1 MRISDWSSDVCSS
14 DLANNL
20 PTATP
25 FRCQDLFDNEHRN
38 YVGELGTSGSPKLA
52 GHVKAADLLLV
63 VGARLG
69 EMTTGGYKLVSIPRP
84 EQTLVH
90 VYMDPSELGRV

>member
-20 PTATP
+20 PTATS

-38 YVGELGTSGSPKLA
+38 YVGELGTSVSPKLA

-69 EMTTGGYKLVSIPRP
+69 EMTTDRKRVVWGKSGGVSVATGGCRFINKKK
-84 EQTLVH
+84 
-90 VYMDPSELGRV
+90 